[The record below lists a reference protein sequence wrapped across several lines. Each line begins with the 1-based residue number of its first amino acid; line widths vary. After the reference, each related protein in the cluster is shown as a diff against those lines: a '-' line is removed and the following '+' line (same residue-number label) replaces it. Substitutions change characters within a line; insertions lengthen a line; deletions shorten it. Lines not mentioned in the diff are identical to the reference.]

1 MANQGSTGRTHT
13 YCTFTSTILCNILAH
28 GRFED
33 WTGSSQTQL
42 PEHHKKGHCPELPRF
57 LKSCINL
64 RENSKLLA
72 SAEKGD
78 IDTEFETQLRK
89 RLDLHEEDILRHMRE
104 VRHRTPTSCIFF

>member
-1 MANQGSTGRTHT
+1 MAASKIGLGQAKLS
-13 YCTFTSTILCNILAH
+13 FPNI
-28 GRFED
+28 
-33 WTGSSQTQL
+33 T
-42 PEHHKKGHCPELPRF
+42 KKGTVPSYLGF